1 MPRAGVER
9 VPRSSHVAVPA
20 RGQVE
25 RPAGVAVDPMV
36 PRQIQKFKFGMRM
49 LRTPPPK
56 KKEKRK
62 PLFQVE
68 GVKFQ
73 EIGRNSN
80 TSNAECEFQL
90 IAASFMFPT

>member
-49 LRTPPPK
+49 LRTTPPPRK
-56 KKEKRK
+56 KK
-62 PLFQVE
+62 
-68 GVKFQ
+68 
-73 EIGRNSN
+73 
-80 TSNAECEFQL
+80 
-90 IAASFMFPT
+90 ASFSGEGGQIPRDWQKLEY